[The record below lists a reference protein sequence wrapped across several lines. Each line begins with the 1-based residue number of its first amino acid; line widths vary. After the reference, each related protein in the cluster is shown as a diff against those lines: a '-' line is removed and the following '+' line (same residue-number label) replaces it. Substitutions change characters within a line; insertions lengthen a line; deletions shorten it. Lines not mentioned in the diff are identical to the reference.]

1 MPYVYADPGF
11 WLPSA
16 DVMDLQSDPY
26 ARSSLQ
32 QQPTETSTSFEN
44 SIVDSVKH
52 DVPKPRVGM
61 TFETVDLAY
70 QSYLEYGYRA
80 GFGVS
85 KRTSHS
91 VDGVKYRATFVCY
104 KGGIARIKPGL
115 KARRRLV
122 AKTGCKAMMVVKYNA
137 SDNRWEVVFVEL
149 EHNHPCNPEMV
160 RFMMCFKDLPDW
172 QREHRPFNAKTR
184 LNPKIHSG
192 RGRPPNQNKE
202 FMARSFSQSNYSIE
216 AAGKCG
222 KLRFAE
228 GDVEALLVFFD
239 KMQAQNSNFFYN
251 WDMDDEGR
259 LKNVC
264 WVDAQSRAAYQHFSD
279 VVCFDTV
286 YLTYQFVIPLVA
298 FLGINHHGQFVL
310 LGCGL
315 LGDESPETFSWLFKK
330 WLKCMNDKA
339 PEAIITTHSRPVV
352 KAASEVFLNTRHR
365 YNLWHIMKE
374 LPEMSGRVEDK
385 EAISL
390 RMKKV
395 VYDTITSADF
405 EREWVEMVNQY
416 NLHDN
421 CWLTTLFEERAKWVP
436 AYVKDTF
443 WAGISTVRRSERLE
457 AFFDGYITPETTIKT
472 FIEQFDTAM
481 KLRSDR
487 EAYDDFRS
495 FQQRPQAL
503 SGLLF
508 EEQFANA
515 YTINMFQKFQDQLKQ
530 LMNVNCIEVSKNGS
544 IVTYTVTV
552 IGKERKFDYRVMY
565 NNAEK
570 EVWCICRSFQ
580 FKGIL
585 CSHALAVLKQELVML
600 IPSKYILDRWRKDF
614 KCPEEPK
621 ETPISPKAANA
632 TGNSAPENVRE
643 DKVDNLYNDGHQ
655 YFAEIVEMGAT
666 DPDAMEYVLSVMKEA
681 KEKVRKFEESRKEKR
696 PGESPASA
704 GKKGDKSLK
713 PSAEGAGIST
723 PVSTP
728 ANTAMAP
735 VAVASSAPILV
746 PSSTP
751 MSVPPAMMA
760 MATTSAAVPPGMFF
774 VPMHPHM
781 VFPHFTPA
789 VPAAVPP
796 VVPPPAPTPNVVGS
810 SSKKRKKRK
819 GNT

>member
-1 MPYVYADPGF
+1 
-11 WLPSA
+11 
-16 DVMDLQSDPY
+16 MDTLHSDPY
-26 ARSSLQ
+26 SRSSLQ
-32 QQPTETSTSFEN
+32 LQIRDGSMSFEN
-44 SIVDSVKH
+44 NSAVLDKH
-52 DVPKPRVGM
+52 EVVSPRVGM

-70 QSYLEYGYRA
+70 QFYLEYGYRA

-122 AKTGCKAMMVVKYNA
+122 AKTGCKAMMVVKFNA
-137 SDNRWEVVFVEL
+137 SENHWEVVFVEL

-192 RGRPPNQNKE
+192 RGRPPNQNKD
-202 FMARSFSQSNYSIE
+202 FMVRSFSQSNYSIDG
-216 AAGKCG
+216 AGKTG

-264 WVDAQSRAAYQHFSD
+264 WVDARSRVAYQHFCD
-279 VVCFDTV
+279 VICFDTV

-315 LGDESPETFSWLFKK
+315 LGDESPETFAWLFKK
-330 WLKCMNDKA
+330 WLKCMNDKS
-339 PEAIITTHSRPVV
+339 PEAIVTTHSRPVV
-352 KAASEVFLNTRHR
+352 KAVSEVFPNTRHR

-385 EAISL
+385 EAVSL

-405 EREWVEMVNQY
+405 EREWAEMINQY

-421 CWLTTLFEERAKWVP
+421 RWLTTLFEERAKWVP

-495 FQQRPQAL
+495 FQQRPQVL

-508 EEQFANA
+508 EEQFANV

-530 LMNVNCIEVSKNGS
+530 LMNVNCTEVSRNGS

-565 NNAEK
+565 NSAEK

-600 IPSKYILDRWRKDF
+600 IPPKYILDRWRKDY

-621 ETPISPKAANA
+621 ETPISQKAAKD
-632 TGNSAPENVRE
+632 TGKGSKPENIRE
-643 DKVDNLYNDGHQ
+643 DQVDNLYKHGHQ
-655 YFAEIVEMGAT
+655 YFADIVEMGAT

-696 PGESPASA
+696 PGEGPVSA
-704 GKKGDKSLK
+704 GKKGAKFSK
-713 PSAEGAGIST
+713 PSTQEVGNTTS
-723 PVSTP
+723 VST
-728 ANTAMAP
+728 ATE
-735 VAVASSAPILV
+735 AVASVTVVSSPPMAAAP
-746 PSSTP
+746 T
-751 MSVPPAMMA
+751 MMA
-760 MATTSAAVPPGMFF
+760 MAPPSAAVAGGMFL
-774 VPMHPHM
+774 VPMHPHPL
-781 VFPHFTPA
+781 VFPPFPPA
-789 VPAAVPP
+789 VPPAVAP
-796 VVPPPAPTPNVVGS
+796 VAPPAAPATNVVS
-810 SSKKRKKRK
+810 NTSKKRKKRK
-819 GNT
+819 GNN

>member
-1 MPYVYADPGF
+1 
-11 WLPSA
+11 
-16 DVMDLQSDPY
+16 MDTLHSDPY
-26 ARSSLQ
+26 SRSSLQ
-32 QQPTETSTSFEN
+32 LQVRDGSMSFEN
-44 SIVDSVKH
+44 NSTVLDKH
-52 DVPKPRVGM
+52 EVVSPRVGM

-70 QSYLEYGYRA
+70 QFYLEYGYRA

-122 AKTGCKAMMVVKYNA
+122 AKTGCKAMMVVKFNA
-137 SDNRWEVVFVEL
+137 SENHWEVVFVEL

-192 RGRPPNQNKE
+192 RGRPPNQNKD
-202 FMARSFSQSNYSIE
+202 FMVKSFSQSNYSIDG
-216 AAGKCG
+216 AGKTG

-264 WVDAQSRAAYQHFSD
+264 WVDARSRVAYQHFCD
-279 VVCFDTV
+279 VICFDTV

-315 LGDESPETFSWLFKK
+315 LGDESPETFAWLFKK

-339 PEAIITTHSRPVV
+339 PEAIVTTHSRPVV
-352 KAASEVFLNTRHR
+352 KAVSEVFPNTRHR

-385 EAISL
+385 EAVSL

-405 EREWVEMVNQY
+405 EREWVEMINQY

-421 CWLTTLFEERAKWVP
+421 QWLTTLFEERAKWVP

-495 FQQRPQAL
+495 FQQRPQVL

-508 EEQFANA
+508 EEQFANV

-530 LMNVNCIEVSKNGS
+530 LMNVNCTEVSRNGS
-544 IVTYTVTV
+544 IATYTVTV

-565 NNAEK
+565 NSAEK

-600 IPSKYILDRWRKDF
+600 IPPKYILDRWRKDY

-621 ETPISPKAANA
+621 ETPISPKAAKD
-632 TGNSAPENVRE
+632 TGKGSNPENIRE
-643 DKVDNLYNDGHQ
+643 DQADNLYKHGHQ
-655 YFAEIVEMGAT
+655 YFADIVEMGAT

-696 PGESPASA
+696 PGESPVSA
-704 GKKGDKSLK
+704 GKRVAKFSK
-713 PSAEGAGIST
+713 PSTEEVGNGTS
-723 PVSTP
+723 VSTP
-728 ANTAMAP
+728 TE
-735 VAVASSAPILV
+735 AVASVTVVSSAPMAAA
-746 PSSTP
+746 PT
-751 MSVPPAMMA
+751 MMA
-760 MATTSAAVPPGMFF
+760 MAPPSAAVAPGMFL
-774 VPMHPHM
+774 VPMHPHPL
-781 VFPHFTPA
+781 VFPPFPPA
-789 VPAAVPP
+789 VPPAVAP
-796 VVPPPAPTPNVVGS
+796 VAPPAAPATNVAS
-810 SSKKRKKRK
+810 NTSKKRKKRK
-819 GNT
+819 VNN

>member
-1 MPYVYADPGF
+1 M
-11 WLPSA
+11 
-16 DVMDLQSDPY
+16 
-26 ARSSLQ
+26 
-32 QQPTETSTSFEN
+32 SFEN
-44 SIVDSVKH
+44 NSTVLDKH
-52 DVPKPRVGM
+52 EVVSPRVGM

-70 QSYLEYGYRA
+70 QFYLECGYRA

-122 AKTGCKAMMVVKYNA
+122 AKTGCKAMMVVKFNA
-137 SDNRWEVVFVEL
+137 SENHWEVVFVEL

-192 RGRPPNQNKE
+192 RGRPPNQNKD
-202 FMARSFSQSNYSIE
+202 FMVKSFSQSNYSIDG
-216 AAGKCG
+216 AGKTG

-264 WVDAQSRAAYQHFSD
+264 WVDARSRVAYQHFCD
-279 VVCFDTV
+279 VICFDTV

-315 LGDESPETFSWLFKK
+315 LGDESPETFAWLFKK

-339 PEAIITTHSRPVV
+339 PEAIVTTHSRPVL
-352 KAASEVFLNTRHR
+352 KAFSEVFPNTRHR

-385 EAISL
+385 EAVSV

-405 EREWVEMVNQY
+405 EREWVEMINQY

-421 CWLTTLFEERAKWVP
+421 QWLTTLFEERAKWVP

-495 FQQRPQAL
+495 FQQRPQVL

-508 EEQFANA
+508 EEQFANV

-530 LMNVNCIEVSKNGS
+530 LMNVNCTEVSRNGS
-544 IVTYTVTV
+544 IATYTVTV

-565 NNAEK
+565 NSAEK

-600 IPSKYILDRWRKDF
+600 IPPKYILDRWRKDY

-621 ETPISPKAANA
+621 ETPISPKAAKD
-632 TGNSAPENVRE
+632 TGKSSKPENIRE
-643 DKVDNLYNDGHQ
+643 DQADNLYKHGHQ
-655 YFAEIVEMGAT
+655 YFADIVEMGAT

-681 KEKVRKFEESRKEKR
+681 KEKVRKFEESRKEKG
-696 PGESPASA
+696 PGESPVSA
-704 GKKGDKSLK
+704 GKKGAKFSK
-713 PSAEGAGIST
+713 PSTEEVGNGTS
-723 PVSTP
+723 VSTP
-728 ANTAMAP
+728 TE
-735 VAVASSAPILV
+735 AVASVTVVSSAPMAAA
-746 PSSTP
+746 ST
-751 MSVPPAMMA
+751 MMA
-760 MATTSAAVPPGMFF
+760 MAPPSAAVAPGMFL
-774 VPMHPHM
+774 VPMHPHPL
-781 VFPHFTPA
+781 VFPPFTPA
-789 VPAAVPP
+789 IPPAVAPVAPPAA
-796 VVPPPAPTPNVVGS
+796 PATNVAS
-810 SSKKRKKRK
+810 NTSKKRKKRK
-819 GNT
+819 GNI

>member
-1 MPYVYADPGF
+1 
-11 WLPSA
+11 
-16 DVMDLQSDPY
+16 MDTLHSDPY
-26 ARSSLQ
+26 SRSSLQ
-32 QQPTETSTSFEN
+32 LQIRDGSMSFEN
-44 SIVDSVKH
+44 NSAVLDKH
-52 DVPKPRVGM
+52 EVVSPRVGM

-70 QSYLEYGYRA
+70 QFYLEYGYRA

-122 AKTGCKAMMVVKYNA
+122 AKTGCKAMMVVKFNA
-137 SDNRWEVVFVEL
+137 SENHWEVVFVEL

-192 RGRPPNQNKE
+192 RGRPPNQNKD
-202 FMARSFSQSNYSIE
+202 FMVRSFSQSNYSIDG
-216 AAGKCG
+216 AGKTG

-264 WVDAQSRAAYQHFSD
+264 WVDARSRVAYQHFCD
-279 VVCFDTV
+279 VICFDTV

-315 LGDESPETFSWLFKK
+315 LGDESPETFAWLFKK
-330 WLKCMNDKA
+330 WLKCMNDKS
-339 PEAIITTHSRPVV
+339 PEAIVTTHSRPVV
-352 KAASEVFLNTRHR
+352 KAVSEVFPNTRHR

-385 EAISL
+385 EAVSL

-405 EREWVEMVNQY
+405 EREWAEMINQY

-421 CWLTTLFEERAKWVP
+421 RWLTTLFEERAKWVP

-495 FQQRPQAL
+495 FQQRPQVL

-508 EEQFANA
+508 EEQFANV

-530 LMNVNCIEVSKNGS
+530 LMNVNCTEVSRNGS

-565 NNAEK
+565 NSAEK

-600 IPSKYILDRWRKDF
+600 IPPKYILDRWRKDY

-621 ETPISPKAANA
+621 ETPISQKAAKD
-632 TGNSAPENVRE
+632 TGKGSKPENIRE
-643 DKVDNLYNDGHQ
+643 DQVDNLYKHGHQ
-655 YFAEIVEMGAT
+655 YFADIVEMGAT

-696 PGESPASA
+696 PGEGPVSA
-704 GKKGDKSLK
+704 GKKGAKFSK
-713 PSAEGAGIST
+713 PSTQEVGNTTS
-723 PVSTP
+723 VSIPTE
-728 ANTAMAP
+728 
-735 VAVASSAPILV
+735 AVASVTVVSSPPMAAAP
-746 PSSTP
+746 T
-751 MSVPPAMMA
+751 MMA
-760 MATTSAAVPPGMFF
+760 MAPPSAAVAGGMFL
-774 VPMHPHM
+774 VPMHPHPL
-781 VFPHFTPA
+781 VFPPFPPA
-789 VPAAVPP
+789 VPPAVAPVAQPAA
-796 VVPPPAPTPNVVGS
+796 PATNVVS
-810 SSKKRKKRK
+810 NTSKKRKKRK

>member
-1 MPYVYADPGF
+1 
-11 WLPSA
+11 
-16 DVMDLQSDPY
+16 MDTFHSDPY
-26 ARSSLQ
+26 SRSSLQ
-32 QQPTETSTSFEN
+32 LQVRDGSMSFEN
-44 SIVDSVKH
+44 NSIVLDKH
-52 DVPKPRVGM
+52 EVVSPRVGM

-70 QSYLEYGYRA
+70 QFYLEYGYRA

-122 AKTGCKAMMVVKYNA
+122 AKTGCKAMMVVKFNA
-137 SDNRWEVVFVEL
+137 SENHWEVVFVEL

-192 RGRPPNQNKE
+192 RGRPPNQNKD
-202 FMARSFSQSNYSIE
+202 FMVKSFSQSNYSIDG
-216 AAGKCG
+216 AGKTG

-264 WVDAQSRAAYQHFSD
+264 WVDARSRVAYQHFCD
-279 VVCFDTV
+279 VICFDTV

-315 LGDESPETFSWLFKK
+315 LGDESPETFAWLFKK

-339 PEAIITTHSRPVV
+339 PEAIVTTHSRPVV
-352 KAASEVFLNTRHR
+352 KAVSEVFPNTRHR

-385 EAISL
+385 EAVSL

-405 EREWVEMVNQY
+405 EREWVEMINQY

-421 CWLTTLFEERAKWVP
+421 QWLTTLFEERAKWVP

-495 FQQRPQAL
+495 FQQRPQVL

-508 EEQFANA
+508 EEQFANV

-530 LMNVNCIEVSKNGS
+530 LMNVNCTEVSRNGS
-544 IVTYTVTV
+544 IATYTVTV

-565 NNAEK
+565 NSAEK

-600 IPSKYILDRWRKDF
+600 IPPKYILDRWRKDY

-621 ETPISPKAANA
+621 ETPISPKAAKD
-632 TGNSAPENVRE
+632 TGKSSKPENIRE
-643 DKVDNLYNDGHQ
+643 DQADNLYKHGHQ
-655 YFAEIVEMGAT
+655 YFADIVEMGAT

-696 PGESPASA
+696 PGESPVSA
-704 GKKGDKSLK
+704 GKKGAKFSK
-713 PSAEGAGIST
+713 PSTEEVGNGTS
-723 PVSTP
+723 VSTP
-728 ANTAMAP
+728 TE
-735 VAVASSAPILV
+735 AVASVTVVSSAPMAAA
-746 PSSTP
+746 ST
-751 MSVPPAMMA
+751 MMA
-760 MATTSAAVPPGMFF
+760 MAPPSAAVAPGMFL
-774 VPMHPHM
+774 VPMHPHPL
-781 VFPHFTPA
+781 VFPPFTPA
-789 VPAAVPP
+789 IPPAVAPVAPPAA
-796 VVPPPAPTPNVVGS
+796 PATNVAS
-810 SSKKRKKRK
+810 NTSKKRKKRK
-819 GNT
+819 GNI

>member
-1 MPYVYADPGF
+1 
-11 WLPSA
+11 
-16 DVMDLQSDPY
+16 MDTLHSDPY
-26 ARSSLQ
+26 SRSSLQ
-32 QQPTETSTSFEN
+32 LQIRDGSMSFEN
-44 SIVDSVKH
+44 NSAVLDKH
-52 DVPKPRVGM
+52 EVVSPRVGM

-70 QSYLEYGYRA
+70 QFYLEYGYRA

-122 AKTGCKAMMVVKYNA
+122 AKTGCKAMMVVKFNA
-137 SDNRWEVVFVEL
+137 SENHWEVVFVEL

-192 RGRPPNQNKE
+192 RGRPPNQNKD
-202 FMARSFSQSNYSIE
+202 FMVRSFSQSNYSIDG
-216 AAGKCG
+216 AGKTG

-264 WVDAQSRAAYQHFSD
+264 WVDARSRVAYQHFCD
-279 VVCFDTV
+279 VICFDTV

-315 LGDESPETFSWLFKK
+315 LGDESPETFAWLFKK
-330 WLKCMNDKA
+330 WLKCMNDKS
-339 PEAIITTHSRPVV
+339 PEAIVTTHSRPVV
-352 KAASEVFLNTRHR
+352 KAVSEVFPNTRHR

-385 EAISL
+385 EAVSL

-405 EREWVEMVNQY
+405 EREWAEMINQY

-421 CWLTTLFEERAKWVP
+421 RWLTTLFEERAKWVP

-495 FQQRPQAL
+495 FQQRPQVL

-508 EEQFANA
+508 EEQFANV

-530 LMNVNCIEVSKNGS
+530 LMNVNCTEVSRNGS

-565 NNAEK
+565 NSAEK

-600 IPSKYILDRWRKDF
+600 IPPKYILDRWRKDY

-621 ETPISPKAANA
+621 ETPISQKAAKD
-632 TGNSAPENVRE
+632 TGKGSKPENIRE
-643 DKVDNLYNDGHQ
+643 DQVDNLYKHGHQ
-655 YFAEIVEMGAT
+655 YFADIVEMGAT

-696 PGESPASA
+696 PGEGPVSA
-704 GKKGDKSLK
+704 GKKGAKFSK
-713 PSAEGAGIST
+713 PSTQEVGNTTS
-723 PVSTP
+723 VSIPTE
-728 ANTAMAP
+728 
-735 VAVASSAPILV
+735 AVASVTVVSSPPMAAAP
-746 PSSTP
+746 T
-751 MSVPPAMMA
+751 MMA
-760 MATTSAAVPPGMFF
+760 MAPPSAAVAGGMFL
-774 VPMHPHM
+774 VPMHPHPL
-781 VFPHFTPA
+781 VFPPFPPA
-789 VPAAVPP
+789 VPPAVAP
-796 VVPPPAPTPNVVGS
+796 VAPPAAPATNVVS
-810 SSKKRKKRK
+810 NTSKKRKKRK

>member
-1 MPYVYADPGF
+1 
-11 WLPSA
+11 
-16 DVMDLQSDPY
+16 MDTLHSDPY
-26 ARSSLQ
+26 SRSNLQ
-32 QQPTETSTSFEN
+32 PYRDASVSFEN
-44 SIVDSVKH
+44 NNTVLDKH
-52 DVPKPRVGM
+52 EVVSPRVGM

-70 QSYLEYGYRA
+70 QFYLEYGYRA

-122 AKTGCKAMMVVKYNA
+122 AKTGCKAMMVVKFNA
-137 SDNRWEVVFVEL
+137 NESHWEVVFVEL

-192 RGRPPNQNKE
+192 RGRPPNQNKD
-202 FMARSFSQSNYSIE
+202 FMVRSFSQSNYSIE
-216 AAGKCG
+216 GAGKAG

-264 WVDAQSRAAYQHFSD
+264 WVDARSRVAYQHFCD
-279 VVCFDTV
+279 VICFDTV

-315 LGDESPETFSWLFKK
+315 LGDESPETFAWLFKK

-352 KAASEVFLNTRHR
+352 KAVSEVFPNTRHR

-405 EREWVEMVNQY
+405 EREWVEMINQY

-421 CWLTTLFEERAKWVP
+421 RWLTTLFEERVKWVP

-495 FQQRPQAL
+495 FQQRPQVL

-508 EEQFANA
+508 EEQFANV

-530 LMNVNCIEVSKNGS
+530 LMNVNCTEVSRSGS
-544 IVTYTVTV
+544 VVTYTVTV

-585 CSHALAVLKQELVML
+585 CSHALAVLRQELVML
-600 IPSKYILDRWRKDF
+600 IPPRYILDRWRKDY

-621 ETPISPKAANA
+621 ETPISPNAAKAVGKG
-632 TGNSAPENVRE
+632 TKPDNVRE
-643 DKVDNLYNDGHQ
+643 DKVDNLYKHGHQ
-655 YFAEIVEMGAT
+655 YFADIVEMGAT

-681 KEKVRKFEESRKEKR
+681 KEKVRKFEESRKDKR
-696 PGESPASA
+696 PGESPVSA
-704 GKKGDKSLK
+704 GKKGAKSSK
-713 PSAEGAGIST
+713 PSSTEDISNGAS
-723 PVSTP
+723 VSTP
-728 ANTAMAP
+728 ITAAATT
-735 VAVASSAPILV
+735 VTVVSSAPMAAA
-746 PSSTP
+746 PT
-751 MSVPPAMMA
+751 MMA
-760 MATTSAAVPPGMFF
+760 MAPASAAVPPGMFL
-774 VPMHPHM
+774 VPMHPHPM
-781 VFPHFTPA
+781 VFPPFAPA
-789 VPAAVPP
+789 VPPAVAPIT
-796 VVPPPAPTPNVVGS
+796 PPAAPMTNVGDNATNT
-810 SSKKRKKRK
+810 SKKRKKRK
-819 GNT
+819 GKN

>member
-1 MPYVYADPGF
+1 
-11 WLPSA
+11 
-16 DVMDLQSDPY
+16 MDSLQSDPY
-26 ARSSLQ
+26 TRSSLQ
-32 QQPTETSTSFEN
+32 MQLIDTSTSFETSN
-44 SIVDSVKH
+44 LDLVKH
-52 DVPKPRVGM
+52 EVPTPQVGM

-137 SDNRWEVVFVEL
+137 GENHWEVVFVEL

-192 RGRPPNQNKE
+192 RGRPPNQNKD
-202 FMARSFSQSNYSIE
+202 FMVRSFSQSNYSIE
-216 AAGKCG
+216 AAAKCG

-264 WVDAQSRAAYQHFSD
+264 WVDARSRAAYQHFSD

-352 KAASEVFLNTRHR
+352 KAVSEVFLNTRHR

-374 LPEMSGRVEDK
+374 LPDMSGRVEDK

-395 VYDTITSADF
+395 VYDTITAADF
-405 EREWVEMVNQY
+405 EREWVEMANQY

-421 CWLTTLFEERAKWVP
+421 RWLTTLFEERAKWVP
-436 AYVKDTF
+436 AYVKDAF

-457 AFFDGYITPETTIKT
+457 AFFDGYITPETTIKI

-515 YTINMFQKFQDQLKQ
+515 YTINIFQKFQDQLKQ
-530 LMNVNCIEVSKNGS
+530 LMNVTCTEVSRNGS

-565 NNAEK
+565 NSAEK

-600 IPSKYILDRWRKDF
+600 IPSKYILDRWRKDY
-614 KCPEEPK
+614 KCPEESK
-621 ETPISPKAANA
+621 ETPIQPEAAKP
-632 TGNSAPENVRE
+632 TGKGTKPENVRD

-655 YFAEIVEMGAT
+655 YFADIVEMGAT

-696 PGESPASA
+696 PGESPVSAS
-704 GKKGDKSLK
+704 KKGAKSSK
-713 PSAEGAGIST
+713 PSAEDVGNST
-723 PVSTP
+723 SVSAL
-728 ANTAMAP
+728 ANTAMATVAPTMMVAAASATP
-735 VAVASSAPILV
+735 VASTPMPV
-746 PSSTP
+746 PSCTQ
-751 MSVPPAMMA
+751 MSVPPTMMA
-760 MATTSAAVPPGMFF
+760 MATTSAAVPPGMFL

-781 VFPHFTPA
+781 VFPPFTPGL
-789 VPAAVPP
+789 PTAVPP
-796 VVPPPAPTPNVVGS
+796 VAPPPAPTANAVGVVS
-810 SSKKRKKRK
+810 NPTKKRKKRK
-819 GNT
+819 GNN

>member
-1 MPYVYADPGF
+1 
-11 WLPSA
+11 
-16 DVMDLQSDPY
+16 MDILQSDPY
-26 ARSSLQ
+26 TRSSLQ
-32 QQPTETSTSFEN
+32 QQLTETSTSFEN
-44 SIVDSVKH
+44 NIVDLVKH
-52 DVPKPRVGM
+52 DVPTPRVGM
-61 TFETVDLAY
+61 NFETVDLAY

-137 SDNRWEVVFVEL
+137 SESHWEVVFVEL

-192 RGRPPNQNKE
+192 RGRPPNQNKD
-202 FMARSFSQSNYSIE
+202 FVVRSFSQSNYSIE

-264 WVDAQSRAAYQHFSD
+264 WVDARSRDAYQHFSD

-286 YLTYQFVIPLVA
+286 YLTYQFIIPLVA

-421 CWLTTLFEERAKWVP
+421 RWLTTLFEERAKWVP

-530 LMNVNCIEVSKNGS
+530 LMNVNCTEASRNGS

-565 NNAEK
+565 NSAEK

-621 ETPISPKAANA
+621 ETPISPKAANP
-632 TGNSAPENVRE
+632 TGKGAPENVRE

-666 DPDAMEYVLSVMKEA
+666 DPDAMEYVLSVMREA

-696 PGESPASA
+696 PVEIPVSA
-704 GKKGDKSLK
+704 GKKGDKSPK
-713 PSAEGAGIST
+713 PSAEGAGNST
-723 PVSTP
+723 AVSTP
-728 ANTAMAP
+728 ADTAVAP
-735 VAVASSAPILV
+735 VTV

-751 MSVPPAMMA
+751 MVVPSSTPMLVPRPMSVPPTMMA

-781 VFPHFTPA
+781 VYPPFAPA
-789 VPAAVPP
+789 VPTAVPP
-796 VVPPPAPTPNVVGS
+796 VVPTPVPTLNVVS
-810 SSKKRKKRK
+810 NSSKKRKKRK

>member
-1 MPYVYADPGF
+1 
-11 WLPSA
+11 
-16 DVMDLQSDPY
+16 MDTLQSDPY
-26 ARSSLQ
+26 SRSSLQ
-32 QQPTETSTSFEN
+32 PYRDASVSFEN
-44 SIVDSVKH
+44 NTVLDKH
-52 DVPKPRVGM
+52 EVVSPRVGM

-70 QSYLEYGYRA
+70 QFYLEYGYRA

-122 AKTGCKAMMVVKYNA
+122 AKTGCKAMMVVKFNA
-137 SDNRWEVVFVEL
+137 SENHWEVVFVEL

-192 RGRPPNQNKE
+192 RGRPPNQNKD
-202 FMARSFSQSNYSIE
+202 FM
-216 AAGKCG
+216 
-222 KLRFAE
+222 
-228 GDVEALLVFFD
+228 
-239 KMQAQNSNFFYN
+239 AQNSNFFYN

-264 WVDAQSRAAYQHFSD
+264 WVDARSRVAYQHFCD
-279 VVCFDTV
+279 VICFDTV
-286 YLTYQFVIPLVA
+286 YLTYQFLIPLVA

-315 LGDESPETFSWLFKK
+315 LGDESPETFAWLFKK

-352 KAASEVFLNTRHR
+352 KAVSEVFPNTRHR

-405 EREWVEMVNQY
+405 EREWVEMINQY

-421 CWLTTLFEERAKWVP
+421 RWLTTLFEERAKWVP

-495 FQQRPQAL
+495 FQQRPQVL

-508 EEQFANA
+508 EEQFANV

-530 LMNVNCIEVSKNGS
+530 LMNVNCTEVSRSGS

-565 NNAEK
+565 NSAEK

-585 CSHALAVLKQELVML
+585 CSHALAVLRQELVML
-600 IPSKYILDRWRKDF
+600 IPPKYILDRWRKDY

-621 ETPISPKAANA
+621 ETPISPNAAKA
-632 TGNSAPENVRE
+632 TGKGTKPENVRE
-643 DKVDNLYNDGHQ
+643 DKVDNLYKHGHQ
-655 YFAEIVEMGAT
+655 YFADIVEMGAT

-696 PGESPASA
+696 PGESPVSA
-704 GKKGDKSLK
+704 GKKGDKSSK
-713 PSAEGAGIST
+713 PSTEDVGNGTSAST
-723 PVSTP
+723 PT
-728 ANTAMAP
+728 TAAATT
-735 VAVASSAPILV
+735 VTVVSSAPMAAA
-746 PSSTP
+746 PT
-751 MSVPPAMMA
+751 MMA
-760 MATTSAAVPPGMFF
+760 MAPASAAVPPGMFL
-774 VPMHPHM
+774 VPMHPHPM
-781 VFPHFTPA
+781 VFPAFAPA
-789 VPAAVPP
+789 VPPSVAPIA
-796 VVPPPAPTPNVVGS
+796 PPAAPATNVGDNTS
-810 SSKKRKKRK
+810 NTSKKRKKRK
-819 GNT
+819 GKN

>member
-1 MPYVYADPGF
+1 MET
-11 WLPSA
+11 LH
-16 DVMDLQSDPY
+16 SDPY
-26 ARSSLQ
+26 SRSSLQ
-32 QQPTETSTSFEN
+32 LQVRDGSMSLEN
-44 SIVDSVKH
+44 NSRVLDKH
-52 DVPKPRVGM
+52 EVVSPGVGM

-70 QSYLEYGYRA
+70 QFYLEYGYRA

-122 AKTGCKAMMVVKYNA
+122 AKTGCKAMMVVKFNA
-137 SDNRWEVVFVEL
+137 SENHWEVVFVEL

-192 RGRPPNQNKE
+192 RGRPPNQNKD
-202 FMARSFSQSNYSIE
+202 FMVRSFSQSNYSIDG
-216 AAGKCG
+216 AGKTG

-228 GDVEALLVFFD
+228 GDVEALLIFFD

-264 WVDAQSRAAYQHFSD
+264 WVDARSRVAYQHFCD
-279 VVCFDTV
+279 VICFDTV

-298 FLGINHHGQFVL
+298 FLGINHHGHFVL

-315 LGDESPETFSWLFKK
+315 LGDESPETFAWLFKK

-352 KAASEVFLNTRHR
+352 KAVSDIFLNTRHR

-385 EAISL
+385 EAVSL

-421 CWLTTLFEERAKWVP
+421 RSLTTLFEERAKWVP

-495 FQQRPQAL
+495 FQQRPQVL

-508 EEQFANA
+508 EEQFANV

-530 LMNVNCIEVSKNGS
+530 LMNVNCTEVSRNGS

-565 NNAEK
+565 NSAEK

-585 CSHALAVLKQELVML
+585 CSHALAVLRQELVML
-600 IPSKYILDRWRKDF
+600 IPPKYILDRWRKDY

-621 ETPISPKAANA
+621 ENPISPKAAKD
-632 TGNSAPENVRE
+632 TGKGSKPENVRE
-643 DKVDNLYNDGHQ
+643 DQVDNLYKHGHQ
-655 YFAEIVEMGAT
+655 YFADIVEMGAT

-696 PGESPASA
+696 PVETPVSA
-704 GKKGDKSLK
+704 GRKGAKFSK
-713 PSAEGAGIST
+713 PSTEEVGNGTSIST
-723 PVSTP
+723 PT
-728 ANTAMAP
+728 TAAAAS
-735 VAVASSAPILV
+735 VTVVSSAPL
-746 PSSTP
+746 TAA
-751 MSVPPAMMA
+751 PAMMA
-760 MATTSAAVPPGMFF
+760 MAPPSAAVASGMFL
-774 VPMHPHM
+774 VPVHPHPM
-781 VFPHFTPA
+781 VFPPFPPA
-789 VPAAVPP
+789 VPPAVAP
-796 VVPPPAPTPNVVGS
+796 VAPPAAPATTVASNT
-810 SSKKRKKRK
+810 SKKRKKRK
-819 GNT
+819 GNN

>member
-1 MPYVYADPGF
+1 
-11 WLPSA
+11 
-16 DVMDLQSDPY
+16 MDTLHSDPY
-26 ARSSLQ
+26 SRSSLQ
-32 QQPTETSTSFEN
+32 LQIRDGSMSFEN
-44 SIVDSVKH
+44 NSAVLDKH
-52 DVPKPRVGM
+52 EVVSPRVGM

-70 QSYLEYGYRA
+70 QFYLEYGYRA

-122 AKTGCKAMMVVKYNA
+122 AKTGCKAMMVVKFNA
-137 SDNRWEVVFVEL
+137 SENHWEVVFVEL

-192 RGRPPNQNKE
+192 RGRPPNQNKD
-202 FMARSFSQSNYSIE
+202 FMVRSFSQSNYSIDG
-216 AAGKCG
+216 AGKTG

-264 WVDAQSRAAYQHFSD
+264 WVDARSRVAYQHFCD
-279 VVCFDTV
+279 VICFDTV

-315 LGDESPETFSWLFKK
+315 LGDESPETFAWLFKK
-330 WLKCMNDKA
+330 WLKCMNDKS
-339 PEAIITTHSRPVV
+339 PEAIVTTHSRPVV
-352 KAASEVFLNTRHR
+352 KAVSEVFPNTRHR

-385 EAISL
+385 EAVSL

-405 EREWVEMVNQY
+405 EREWAEMINQY

-421 CWLTTLFEERAKWVP
+421 RWLTTLFEERAKWVP

-495 FQQRPQAL
+495 FQQRPQVL

-508 EEQFANA
+508 EEQFANV

-530 LMNVNCIEVSKNGS
+530 LMNVNCTEVSRNGS

-565 NNAEK
+565 NSAEK

-600 IPSKYILDRWRKDF
+600 IPPKYILDRWRKDY

-621 ETPISPKAANA
+621 ETPISQKAAKD
-632 TGNSAPENVRE
+632 TGKGSKPENIRE
-643 DKVDNLYNDGHQ
+643 DQVDNLYKHGHQ
-655 YFAEIVEMGAT
+655 YFADIVEMGAT

-696 PGESPASA
+696 PGEGPVSA
-704 GKKGDKSLK
+704 GKKGAKFSK
-713 PSAEGAGIST
+713 PSTQEVGNTAS
-723 PVSTP
+723 VSTP
-728 ANTAMAP
+728 TE
-735 VAVASSAPILV
+735 AVASVTVVSSPPMAAAP
-746 PSSTP
+746 T
-751 MSVPPAMMA
+751 MMA
-760 MATTSAAVPPGMFF
+760 MAPPSAAVAGGMFL
-774 VPMHPHM
+774 VPMHPHPL
-781 VFPHFTPA
+781 VFPPFPPA
-789 VPAAVPP
+789 VPPAVAP
-796 VVPPPAPTPNVVGS
+796 VAPPAAPATNVVS
-810 SSKKRKKRK
+810 NTSKKRKKRK

>member
-1 MPYVYADPGF
+1 
-11 WLPSA
+11 
-16 DVMDLQSDPY
+16 MDTLHSDPY
-26 ARSSLQ
+26 SRSSLQ
-32 QQPTETSTSFEN
+32 LQIRDGSMSFEN
-44 SIVDSVKH
+44 NSAVLDKH
-52 DVPKPRVGM
+52 EVVSPRVGM

-70 QSYLEYGYRA
+70 QFYLEYGYRA

-122 AKTGCKAMMVVKYNA
+122 AKTGCKAMMVVKFNA
-137 SDNRWEVVFVEL
+137 SENHWEVVFVEL

-192 RGRPPNQNKE
+192 RGRPPNQNKD
-202 FMARSFSQSNYSIE
+202 FMVRSFSQSNYSIDG
-216 AAGKCG
+216 AGKTG

-264 WVDAQSRAAYQHFSD
+264 WVDARSRVAYQHFCD
-279 VVCFDTV
+279 VICFDTV

-315 LGDESPETFSWLFKK
+315 LGDESPETFAWLFKK
-330 WLKCMNDKA
+330 WLKCMNDKS
-339 PEAIITTHSRPVV
+339 PEAIVTTHSRPVV
-352 KAASEVFLNTRHR
+352 KAVSEVFPNTRHR

-385 EAISL
+385 EAVSL

-405 EREWVEMVNQY
+405 EREWAEMINQY

-421 CWLTTLFEERAKWVP
+421 RWLTTLFEERAKWVP

-495 FQQRPQAL
+495 FQQRPQVL

-508 EEQFANA
+508 EEQFANV

-530 LMNVNCIEVSKNGS
+530 LMNVNCTEVSRNGS

-565 NNAEK
+565 NSAEK

-600 IPSKYILDRWRKDF
+600 IPPKYILDRWRKDY

-621 ETPISPKAANA
+621 ETPISQKAAKD
-632 TGNSAPENVRE
+632 TGKGSKPENIRE
-643 DKVDNLYNDGHQ
+643 DQVDNLYKHGHQ
-655 YFAEIVEMGAT
+655 YFADIVEMGAT

-696 PGESPASA
+696 PGEGPVSA
-704 GKKGDKSLK
+704 GKKGAKFSK
-713 PSAEGAGIST
+713 PSTQEVGNTAS
-723 PVSTP
+723 VSTP
-728 ANTAMAP
+728 TE
-735 VAVASSAPILV
+735 AVASVTVVSSPPMAAAP
-746 PSSTP
+746 T
-751 MSVPPAMMA
+751 MMA
-760 MATTSAAVPPGMFF
+760 MAPPSAAVAGGMFL
-774 VPMHPHM
+774 VPMHPHPL
-781 VFPHFTPA
+781 VFPPFPPA
-789 VPAAVPP
+789 VPPAVAP
-796 VVPPPAPTPNVVGS
+796 VAPPAAPATNVVS
-810 SSKKRKKRK
+810 NTSKKRKKRK
-819 GNT
+819 GNN

>member
-1 MPYVYADPGF
+1 MEA
-11 WLPSA
+11 LH
-16 DVMDLQSDPY
+16 SDPY
-26 ARSSLQ
+26 SRSSLQ
-32 QQPTETSTSFEN
+32 PYRDASVSFDN
-44 SIVDSVKH
+44 NNTVLDKHGIVS
-52 DVPKPRVGM
+52 PRVGM

-70 QSYLEYGYRA
+70 QFYLEYGYRA

-122 AKTGCKAMMVVKYNA
+122 AKTGCKSMMVVKFNA
-137 SDNRWEVVFVEL
+137 NENHWEVVFVEL

-192 RGRPPNQNKE
+192 RGRPPNQNKD
-202 FMARSFSQSNYSIE
+202 FMVRSFSQSNYSIE
-216 AAGKCG
+216 GAGKAG

-264 WVDAQSRAAYQHFSD
+264 WVDARSRVAYQHFCD
-279 VVCFDTV
+279 VICFDTV

-315 LGDESPETFSWLFKK
+315 LGDESPETFAWLFKK

-352 KAASEVFLNTRHR
+352 KAVSEVFPNTRHR

-405 EREWVEMVNQY
+405 EREWVEMINQY

-421 CWLTTLFEERAKWVP
+421 RWLTTLFEERAKWVP

-495 FQQRPQAL
+495 FQQRPQVL

-508 EEQFANA
+508 EEQFANV

-530 LMNVNCIEVSKNGS
+530 LMNVNCTEVSRSGS
-544 IVTYTVTV
+544 VVTYTVTV

-565 NNAEK
+565 NSAEK

-585 CSHALAVLKQELVML
+585 CSHALAVLRQELVML
-600 IPSKYILDRWRKDF
+600 IPPKYILDRWRKDY

-621 ETPISPKAANA
+621 ETPVSLNAAKAIGKGTKPDNLQ
-632 TGNSAPENVRE
+632 E
-643 DKVDNLYNDGHQ
+643 DKVDNLYKHGHQ
-655 YFAEIVEMGAT
+655 YFADIVEMGAT

-681 KEKVRKFEESRKEKR
+681 KEKMRKFEESRKDKR
-696 PGESPASA
+696 LGESPVSA
-704 GKKGDKSLK
+704 GKKGAKSSQ
-713 PSAEGAGIST
+713 PSSTEDVGNGAS
-723 PVSTP
+723 VSTP
-728 ANTAMAP
+728 KTA
-735 VAVASSAPILV
+735 AVTTVTVV
-746 PSSTP
+746 PSAQMAAAPT
-751 MSVPPAMMA
+751 MMA
-760 MATTSAAVPPGMFF
+760 MAPASAAVPQGMFL
-774 VPMHPHM
+774 VPMHPHPM
-781 VFPHFTPA
+781 VFPPFAPA
-789 VPAAVPP
+789 VPPAVAAP
-796 VVPPPAPTPNVVGS
+796 VVPPAAPATNAGNTAANT
-810 SSKKRKKRK
+810 SKKRKKRK
-819 GNT
+819 GKN

>member
-1 MPYVYADPGF
+1 
-11 WLPSA
+11 
-16 DVMDLQSDPY
+16 MDTLHSDPY
-26 ARSSLQ
+26 SRSSLQ
-32 QQPTETSTSFEN
+32 LQIRDGSMSFEN
-44 SIVDSVKH
+44 NSAVLDKH
-52 DVPKPRVGM
+52 EVVSPRVGM

-70 QSYLEYGYRA
+70 QFYLEYGYRA

-122 AKTGCKAMMVVKYNA
+122 AKTGCKAMMVVKFNA
-137 SDNRWEVVFVEL
+137 SENHWEVVFVEL

-192 RGRPPNQNKE
+192 RGRPPNQNKD
-202 FMARSFSQSNYSIE
+202 FMVRSFSQSNYSIDG
-216 AAGKCG
+216 AGKTG

-264 WVDAQSRAAYQHFSD
+264 WVDARSRVAYQHFCD
-279 VVCFDTV
+279 VICFDTV

-315 LGDESPETFSWLFKK
+315 LGDESPETFAWLFKK
-330 WLKCMNDKA
+330 WLKCMNDKS
-339 PEAIITTHSRPVV
+339 PEAIVTTHSRPVV
-352 KAASEVFLNTRHR
+352 KAVSEVFPNTRHR

-385 EAISL
+385 EAVSL

-405 EREWVEMVNQY
+405 EREWAEMINQY

-421 CWLTTLFEERAKWVP
+421 RWLTTLFEERAKWVP

-495 FQQRPQAL
+495 FQQRPQVL

-508 EEQFANA
+508 EEQFANV

-530 LMNVNCIEVSKNGS
+530 LMNVNCTEVSRNGS

-565 NNAEK
+565 NSAEK

-600 IPSKYILDRWRKDF
+600 IPPKYILDRWRKDY

-621 ETPISPKAANA
+621 ETPISQKAAKD
-632 TGNSAPENVRE
+632 TGKGSKPENIRE
-643 DKVDNLYNDGHQ
+643 DQVDNLYKHGHQ
-655 YFAEIVEMGAT
+655 YFADIVEMGAT

-696 PGESPASA
+696 PGEGPVSA
-704 GKKGDKSLK
+704 GKKGAKFSK
-713 PSAEGAGIST
+713 PSTQEVGNTTS
-723 PVSTP
+723 VSTP
-728 ANTAMAP
+728 TE
-735 VAVASSAPILV
+735 AVASVTVVSSPPMAAAP
-746 PSSTP
+746 T
-751 MSVPPAMMA
+751 MMA
-760 MATTSAAVPPGMFF
+760 MAPPSAAVAGGMFL
-774 VPMHPHM
+774 VPMHPHPL
-781 VFPHFTPA
+781 VFPPFPPA
-789 VPAAVPP
+789 VPPAVAPVAQPAA
-796 VVPPPAPTPNVVGS
+796 PATNVVS
-810 SSKKRKKRK
+810 NTSKKRKKRK

>member
-1 MPYVYADPGF
+1 
-11 WLPSA
+11 
-16 DVMDLQSDPY
+16 MDNLHSDPY
-26 ARSSLQ
+26 TSSNLQ
-32 QQPTETSTSFEN
+32 LEFMDASTSFEN
-44 SIVDSVKH
+44 NNAVLVKH
-52 DVPKPRVGM
+52 EVPNPGVGM

-70 QSYLEYGYRA
+70 KFYLEYGYRA

-122 AKTGCKAMMVVKYNA
+122 AKTGCKAMMVVKYNT
-137 SDNRWEVVFVEL
+137 SENHWEVVFVEL

-192 RGRPPNQNKE
+192 RGRPPNQNKD
-202 FMARSFSQSNYSIE
+202 FMAKSFSQSNYSIE

-222 KLRFAE
+222 KLSFAE

-251 WDMDDEGR
+251 WDMDEEGR

-264 WVDAQSRAAYQHFSD
+264 WVDARSIAAYQHFCD

-315 LGDESPETFSWLFKK
+315 LGDESPETFAWLFKK

-352 KAASEVFLNTRHR
+352 KAVNEVFLNTRHR
-365 YNLWHIMKE
+365 YNMWHIMKE

-405 EREWVEMVNQY
+405 EREWVEMVHQY

-421 CWLTTLFEERAKWVP
+421 RWLTTLFEERTKWVP

-457 AFFDGYITPETTIKT
+457 AFFDGYITPKTTIKT

-530 LMNVNCIEVSKNGS
+530 LMNVNCTELSRNGS

-565 NNAEK
+565 NSAEK

-600 IPSKYILDRWRKDF
+600 IPSKYILDRWRKDY
-614 KCPEEPK
+614 KCPDESK
-621 ETPISPKAANA
+621 GAPISPKAGKG
-632 TGNSAPENVRE
+632 TKPENFRE
-643 DKVDNLYNDGHQ
+643 DKVDDLYNHGHQ
-655 YFAEIVEMGAT
+655 YFADIVEMGAT
-666 DPDAMEYVLSVMKEA
+666 DPDSMEYVLSVMKEA

-696 PGESPASA
+696 PVESPVSA
-704 GKKGDKSLK
+704 GKTDGKSLK
-713 PSAEGAGIST
+713 PTDEGVGGGTS
-723 PVSTP
+723 VSTP
-728 ANTAMAP
+728 AGTAAAM
-735 VAVASSAPILV
+735 

-751 MSVPPAMMA
+751 MSGPPTMMA
-760 MATTSAAVPPGMFF
+760 VTSTPAAVPPGMFL
-774 VPMHPHM
+774 VPMHSHM
-781 VFPHFTPA
+781 VFPPFTPGVPTA
-789 VPAAVPP
+789 VPHTP
-796 VVPPPAPTPNVVGS
+796 PPPAPTTNEMS
-810 SSKKRKKRK
+810 AASNSSKKRKKRK
-819 GNT
+819 GNN

>member
-1 MPYVYADPGF
+1 
-11 WLPSA
+11 
-16 DVMDLQSDPY
+16 MDTLHSDPY
-26 ARSSLQ
+26 SRSSLQ
-32 QQPTETSTSFEN
+32 LQIRDGSMSFEN
-44 SIVDSVKH
+44 NSAVLDKH
-52 DVPKPRVGM
+52 EVVSPRVGM

-70 QSYLEYGYRA
+70 QFYLEYGYRA

-122 AKTGCKAMMVVKYNA
+122 AKTGCKAMMVVKFNA
-137 SDNRWEVVFVEL
+137 SENHWEVVFVEL

-192 RGRPPNQNKE
+192 RGRPPNQNKD
-202 FMARSFSQSNYSIE
+202 FMVRSFSQSNYSIDG
-216 AAGKCG
+216 AGKTG

-264 WVDAQSRAAYQHFSD
+264 WVDARSRVAYQHFCD
-279 VVCFDTV
+279 VICFDTV

-315 LGDESPETFSWLFKK
+315 LGDESPETFAWLFKK
-330 WLKCMNDKA
+330 WLKCMNDKS
-339 PEAIITTHSRPVV
+339 PEAIVTTHSRPVV
-352 KAASEVFLNTRHR
+352 KAVSEVFPNTRHR

-385 EAISL
+385 EAVSL

-405 EREWVEMVNQY
+405 EREWAEMINQY

-421 CWLTTLFEERAKWVP
+421 RWLTTLFEERAKWVP

-495 FQQRPQAL
+495 FQQRPQVL

-508 EEQFANA
+508 EEQFANV

-530 LMNVNCIEVSKNGS
+530 LMNVNCTEVSRNGS

-565 NNAEK
+565 NSAEK

-600 IPSKYILDRWRKDF
+600 IPPKYILDRWRKDY

-621 ETPISPKAANA
+621 ETPISQKAAKD
-632 TGNSAPENVRE
+632 TEKGSKPENIRE
-643 DKVDNLYNDGHQ
+643 DQVDNLYKHGHQ
-655 YFAEIVEMGAT
+655 YFADIVEMGAT

-696 PGESPASA
+696 PGEGPVSA
-704 GKKGDKSLK
+704 GKKGAKFSK
-713 PSAEGAGIST
+713 PSTQEVGNTTS
-723 PVSTP
+723 VSTP
-728 ANTAMAP
+728 TE
-735 VAVASSAPILV
+735 AVASVTVVSSPPMAAAP
-746 PSSTP
+746 T
-751 MSVPPAMMA
+751 MMA
-760 MATTSAAVPPGMFF
+760 MAPPSAAVAGGMFL
-774 VPMHPHM
+774 VPMHPHPL
-781 VFPHFTPA
+781 VFPPFPPA
-789 VPAAVPP
+789 VPPAVAP
-796 VVPPPAPTPNVVGS
+796 VAPPAAPATNVVS
-810 SSKKRKKRK
+810 NTSKKRKKRK
-819 GNT
+819 GNN

>member
-1 MPYVYADPGF
+1 MDTPHRDPC
-11 WLPSA
+11 PRS
-16 DVMDLQSDPY
+16 
-26 ARSSLQ
+26 SSLQ
-32 QQPTETSTSFEN
+32 PQFRDVSMSSEN
-44 SIVDSVKH
+44 NNAVLDKHEIVS
-52 DVPKPRVGM
+52 PRVGM

-70 QSYLEYGYRA
+70 QFYLEYGYRA

-122 AKTGCKAMMVVKYNA
+122 AKTGCKAMMVVKFNA
-137 SDNRWEVVFVEL
+137 NENHWEVVFVEL

-192 RGRPPNQNKE
+192 RGRPPNQNKD
-202 FMARSFSQSNYSIE
+202 FMVRSFAQSNHSIDG
-216 AAGKCG
+216 AGKSG

-228 GDVEALLVFFD
+228 GDVESLLVFFD

-264 WVDAQSRAAYQHFSD
+264 WVDARSRVAYQHFCD

-286 YLTYQFVIPLVA
+286 YLTYQFSIPLVA

-352 KAASEVFLNTRHR
+352 KAVGEVLPHTRHR

-395 VYDTITSADF
+395 VYDTITTADF
-405 EREWVEMVNQY
+405 EREWAEMINQY
-416 NLHDN
+416 NLQDN
-421 CWLTTLFEERAKWVP
+421 QWLTTLFEERAKWVP

-495 FQQRPQAL
+495 FQQRPQVL

-508 EEQFANA
+508 EEQFANV

-530 LMNVNCIEVSKNGS
+530 LMNVYCTEVSRNGS
-544 IVTYTVTV
+544 TVTYTVTV

-565 NNAEK
+565 NSADK

-600 IPSKYILDRWRKDF
+600 IPPKYILDRWRKDY

-621 ETPISPKAANA
+621 ETPISPKAAKT
-632 TGNSAPENVRE
+632 TGKGTRADNVCE
-643 DKVDNLYNDGHQ
+643 DKVDDLYKHGHQ
-655 YFAEIVEMGAT
+655 YFADIVEMGAT

-696 PGESPASA
+696 PGESPVSTS
-704 GKKGDKSLK
+704 KKGAKSK
-713 PSAEGAGIST
+713 PSTEDGNRTS
-723 PVSTP
+723 VSTP
-728 ANTAMAP
+728 MPAAVATVAM
-735 VAVASSAPILV
+735 ASSAQMAAAP
-746 PSSTP
+746 T
-751 MSVPPAMMA
+751 MMA
-760 MATTSAAVPPGMFF
+760 MAPTSAAVPPGMFL
-774 VPMHPHM
+774 VPMHPHSM
-781 VFPHFTPA
+781 VFPPFAPTVPPA
-789 VPAAVPP
+789 VAPAAQP
-796 VVPPPAPTPNVVGS
+796 VAAATNVVDAAS
-810 SSKKRKKRK
+810 NSSKKRKKRK
-819 GNT
+819 GNK

>member
-1 MPYVYADPGF
+1 
-11 WLPSA
+11 
-16 DVMDLQSDPY
+16 MDTLHSDPY
-26 ARSSLQ
+26 SRSSLQ
-32 QQPTETSTSFEN
+32 PRFRDASMSSEN
-44 SIVDSVKH
+44 SITVLDKH
-52 DVPKPRVGM
+52 EVVSPRVGM

-70 QSYLEYGYRA
+70 QFYLEYGYRA

-122 AKTGCKAMMVVKYNA
+122 AKTGCKAMMVVKFNA
-137 SDNRWEVVFVEL
+137 SENHWEVVFVEL

-192 RGRPPNQNKE
+192 RGRPPNQNKD
-202 FMARSFSQSNYSIE
+202 FMVKSFSQANYSIE
-216 AAGKCG
+216 GAGKAG

-228 GDVEALLVFFD
+228 GDVDALLVFFD

-264 WVDAQSRAAYQHFSD
+264 WVDARSRIAYQHFCD
-279 VVCFDTV
+279 VICFDTV

-315 LGDESPETFSWLFKK
+315 LGDESPDTFAWLFKK

-339 PEAIITTHSRPVV
+339 PEAIITTHSRSVV
-352 KAASEVFLNTRHR
+352 KAVNEVFPNTRHR

-405 EREWVEMVNQY
+405 EREWVEMINQY

-421 CWLTTLFEERAKWVP
+421 RWLATLFEERAKWVP

-495 FQQRPQAL
+495 FQQRPQVL

-508 EEQFANA
+508 EEQFANV

-530 LMNVNCIEVSKNGS
+530 LMNVNCTEVSRNGS

-565 NNAEK
+565 NSAEK

-585 CSHALAVLKQELVML
+585 CSHALAVLRQELVML
-600 IPSKYILDRWRKDF
+600 IPPKYILDRWRKDY

-621 ETPISPKAANA
+621 ETPVSPKAIKA
-632 TGNSAPENVRE
+632 TGKDTGPENIRE
-643 DKVDNLYNDGHQ
+643 DKVDDLYKHGHQ
-655 YFAEIVEMGAT
+655 YFADIVEMGAT

-696 PGESPASA
+696 PGESPVSA
-704 GKKGDKSLK
+704 GKKGARFSK
-713 PSAEGAGIST
+713 PSTENAGNGTS
-723 PVSTP
+723 VSTP
-728 ANTAMAP
+728 TTA
-735 VAVASSAPILV
+735 AVATVTVVSSAPMAAA
-746 PSSTP
+746 PT
-751 MSVPPAMMA
+751 MMA
-760 MATTSAAVPPGMFF
+760 VAPPSAAVPPGMFL
-774 VPMHPHM
+774 VPMHPHPM
-781 VFPHFTPA
+781 VFPPFPPA
-789 VPAAVPP
+789 VPPAVAPIA
-796 VVPPPAPTPNVVGS
+796 PPAAPAINAASNT
-810 SSKKRKKRK
+810 SKKRKKRK
-819 GNT
+819 GSN

>member
-1 MPYVYADPGF
+1 
-11 WLPSA
+11 
-16 DVMDLQSDPY
+16 MDTLQSDPY
-26 ARSSLQ
+26 SRSSLQ
-32 QQPTETSTSFEN
+32 PYRDASVSFEN
-44 SIVDSVKH
+44 NTVLDKH
-52 DVPKPRVGM
+52 EVVSPRVGM

-70 QSYLEYGYRA
+70 QFYLEYGYRA

-122 AKTGCKAMMVVKYNA
+122 AKTGCKAMMVVKFNA
-137 SDNRWEVVFVEL
+137 SENHWEVVFVEL

-192 RGRPPNQNKE
+192 RGRPPNQNKD
-202 FMARSFSQSNYSIE
+202 FM
-216 AAGKCG
+216 
-222 KLRFAE
+222 
-228 GDVEALLVFFD
+228 
-239 KMQAQNSNFFYN
+239 MQAQNSNFFYN

-264 WVDAQSRAAYQHFSD
+264 WVDARSRVAYQHFCD
-279 VVCFDTV
+279 VICFDTV
-286 YLTYQFVIPLVA
+286 YLTYQFLIPLVA

-315 LGDESPETFSWLFKK
+315 LGDESPETFAWLFKK

-352 KAASEVFLNTRHR
+352 KAVSEVFPNTRHR

-405 EREWVEMVNQY
+405 EREWVEMINQY

-421 CWLTTLFEERAKWVP
+421 RWLTTLFEERAKWVP

-495 FQQRPQAL
+495 FQQRPQVL

-508 EEQFANA
+508 EEQFANV

-530 LMNVNCIEVSKNGS
+530 LMNVNCTEVSRSGS

-565 NNAEK
+565 NSAEK

-585 CSHALAVLKQELVML
+585 CSHALAVLRQELVML
-600 IPSKYILDRWRKDF
+600 IPPKYILDRWRKDY

-621 ETPISPKAANA
+621 ETPISPNAAKA
-632 TGNSAPENVRE
+632 TGKGTKPENVRE
-643 DKVDNLYNDGHQ
+643 DKVDNLYKHGHQ
-655 YFAEIVEMGAT
+655 YFADIVEMGAT

-696 PGESPASA
+696 PGESPVSA
-704 GKKGDKSLK
+704 GKKGDKSSK
-713 PSAEGAGIST
+713 PSTEDVGNGTSAST
-723 PVSTP
+723 PT
-728 ANTAMAP
+728 TAAATT
-735 VAVASSAPILV
+735 VTVVSSAPMAAA
-746 PSSTP
+746 PT
-751 MSVPPAMMA
+751 MMA
-760 MATTSAAVPPGMFF
+760 MAPASAAVPPGMFL
-774 VPMHPHM
+774 VPMHPHPM
-781 VFPHFTPA
+781 VFPAFAPA
-789 VPAAVPP
+789 VPPSVAPIA
-796 VVPPPAPTPNVVGS
+796 PPAAPATNVGDNTS
-810 SSKKRKKRK
+810 NTSKKRKKRK
-819 GNT
+819 GKN

>member
-1 MPYVYADPGF
+1 
-11 WLPSA
+11 
-16 DVMDLQSDPY
+16 MDTLHSDPY
-26 ARSSLQ
+26 SRSSLQ
-32 QQPTETSTSFEN
+32 LQIRDGSMSFEN
-44 SIVDSVKH
+44 NSAVLDKH
-52 DVPKPRVGM
+52 EVVSPRVGM

-70 QSYLEYGYRA
+70 QFYLEYGYRA

-122 AKTGCKAMMVVKYNA
+122 AKTGCKAMMVVKFNA
-137 SDNRWEVVFVEL
+137 SENHWEVVFVEL

-192 RGRPPNQNKE
+192 RGRPPNQNKD
-202 FMARSFSQSNYSIE
+202 FMVRSFSQSNYSIDG
-216 AAGKCG
+216 AGKTG

-264 WVDAQSRAAYQHFSD
+264 WVDARSRVAYQHFCD
-279 VVCFDTV
+279 VICFDTV

-315 LGDESPETFSWLFKK
+315 LGDESPETFAWLFKK
-330 WLKCMNDKA
+330 WLKCMNDKS
-339 PEAIITTHSRPVV
+339 PEAIVTTHSRPVV
-352 KAASEVFLNTRHR
+352 KAVSEVFPNTRHR

-385 EAISL
+385 EAVSL

-405 EREWVEMVNQY
+405 EREWAEMINQY

-421 CWLTTLFEERAKWVP
+421 QWLTTLFEERAKWVP

-495 FQQRPQAL
+495 FQQRPQVL

-508 EEQFANA
+508 EEQFANV

-530 LMNVNCIEVSKNGS
+530 LMNVNCTEVSRNGS

-565 NNAEK
+565 NSAEK

-600 IPSKYILDRWRKDF
+600 IPPKYILDRWRKDY

-621 ETPISPKAANA
+621 ETPISQKAAKD
-632 TGNSAPENVRE
+632 TGKGSKPENIRE
-643 DKVDNLYNDGHQ
+643 DQVDNLYKHGHQ
-655 YFAEIVEMGAT
+655 YFADIVEMGAT

-696 PGESPASA
+696 PGEGPVSA
-704 GKKGDKSLK
+704 GKKGAKFSK
-713 PSAEGAGIST
+713 PSTQEVGNTTS
-723 PVSTP
+723 VSIPTE
-728 ANTAMAP
+728 
-735 VAVASSAPILV
+735 AVASVTVVSSPPMAAAP
-746 PSSTP
+746 T
-751 MSVPPAMMA
+751 MMA
-760 MATTSAAVPPGMFF
+760 MAPPSAAVAGGMFL
-774 VPMHPHM
+774 VPMHPHPL
-781 VFPHFTPA
+781 VFPPFPPA
-789 VPAAVPP
+789 VPPAVAP
-796 VVPPPAPTPNVVGS
+796 VAPPAAPATNVVS
-810 SSKKRKKRK
+810 NTSKKRKKRK
-819 GNT
+819 GNN

>member
-1 MPYVYADPGF
+1 
-11 WLPSA
+11 
-16 DVMDLQSDPY
+16 MDTLHSDPY
-26 ARSSLQ
+26 SRSSLQ
-32 QQPTETSTSFEN
+32 LQIRDGSMSFEN
-44 SIVDSVKH
+44 NSAVLDKH
-52 DVPKPRVGM
+52 EVVSPRVGM

-70 QSYLEYGYRA
+70 QFYLEYGYRA

-122 AKTGCKAMMVVKYNA
+122 AKTGCKAMMVVKFNA
-137 SDNRWEVVFVEL
+137 SENHWEVVFVEL

-192 RGRPPNQNKE
+192 RGRPPNQNKD
-202 FMARSFSQSNYSIE
+202 FMVRSFSQSNYSIDG
-216 AAGKCG
+216 AGKTG

-264 WVDAQSRAAYQHFSD
+264 WVDARSRVAYQHFCD
-279 VVCFDTV
+279 VICFDTV

-315 LGDESPETFSWLFKK
+315 LGDESPETFAWLFKK
-330 WLKCMNDKA
+330 WLKCMNDKS
-339 PEAIITTHSRPVV
+339 PEAIVTTHSRPVV
-352 KAASEVFLNTRHR
+352 KAVSEVFPNTRHR

-385 EAISL
+385 EAVSL

-405 EREWVEMVNQY
+405 EREWAEMINQY

-421 CWLTTLFEERAKWVP
+421 QWLTTLFEERAKWVP

-495 FQQRPQAL
+495 FQQRPQVL

-508 EEQFANA
+508 EEQFANV

-530 LMNVNCIEVSKNGS
+530 LMNVNCTEVSRNGS

-565 NNAEK
+565 NSAEK

-600 IPSKYILDRWRKDF
+600 IPPKYILDRWRKDY

-621 ETPISPKAANA
+621 ETPISQKAAKD
-632 TGNSAPENVRE
+632 TGKGSKPENIRE
-643 DKVDNLYNDGHQ
+643 DQVDNLYKHGHQ
-655 YFAEIVEMGAT
+655 YFADIVEMGAT

-696 PGESPASA
+696 PGEGPVSA
-704 GKKGDKSLK
+704 GKKGAKFSK
-713 PSAEGAGIST
+713 PSTQEVGNTAS
-723 PVSTP
+723 VSTP
-728 ANTAMAP
+728 TE
-735 VAVASSAPILV
+735 AVASVTVVSSPPMAAAP
-746 PSSTP
+746 T
-751 MSVPPAMMA
+751 MMA
-760 MATTSAAVPPGMFF
+760 MAPPSAAVAGGMFL
-774 VPMHPHM
+774 VPMHPHPL
-781 VFPHFTPA
+781 VFPPFPPA
-789 VPAAVPP
+789 VPPAVAP
-796 VVPPPAPTPNVVGS
+796 VAPPAAPATNVVS
-810 SSKKRKKRK
+810 NTSKKRKKRK
-819 GNT
+819 GNN

>member
-1 MPYVYADPGF
+1 
-11 WLPSA
+11 
-16 DVMDLQSDPY
+16 MDTLHSDPY
-26 ARSSLQ
+26 SRSSLQ
-32 QQPTETSTSFEN
+32 LQIRDGSMSFEN
-44 SIVDSVKH
+44 NSAVLDKH
-52 DVPKPRVGM
+52 EVVSPRVGM

-70 QSYLEYGYRA
+70 QFYLEYGYRA

-122 AKTGCKAMMVVKYNA
+122 AKTGCKAMMVVKFNA
-137 SDNRWEVVFVEL
+137 SENHWEVVFVEL

-192 RGRPPNQNKE
+192 RGRPPNQNKD
-202 FMARSFSQSNYSIE
+202 FMVRSFSQSNYSIDG
-216 AAGKCG
+216 AGKTG

-264 WVDAQSRAAYQHFSD
+264 WVDARSRVAYQHFCD
-279 VVCFDTV
+279 VICFDTV

-315 LGDESPETFSWLFKK
+315 LGDESPETFAWLFKK
-330 WLKCMNDKA
+330 WLKCMNDKS
-339 PEAIITTHSRPVV
+339 PEAIVTTHSRPVV
-352 KAASEVFLNTRHR
+352 KAVSEVFPNTRHR

-385 EAISL
+385 EAVSL

-405 EREWVEMVNQY
+405 EREWAEMINQY

-421 CWLTTLFEERAKWVP
+421 RWLTTLFEERAKWVP

-495 FQQRPQAL
+495 FQQRPQVL

-508 EEQFANA
+508 EEQFANV

-530 LMNVNCIEVSKNGS
+530 LMNVNCTEVSRNGS

-565 NNAEK
+565 NSAEK

-600 IPSKYILDRWRKDF
+600 IPPKYILDRWRKDY

-621 ETPISPKAANA
+621 ETPISQKAAKD
-632 TGNSAPENVRE
+632 TGKGSKPENIRE
-643 DKVDNLYNDGHQ
+643 DQVDNLYKHGHQ
-655 YFAEIVEMGAT
+655 YFADIVEMGAT

-696 PGESPASA
+696 PGEGPVSA
-704 GKKGDKSLK
+704 GKKGAKFSK
-713 PSAEGAGIST
+713 PSTQEVGNTTS
-723 PVSTP
+723 VSIPTE
-728 ANTAMAP
+728 
-735 VAVASSAPILV
+735 AVASVTVVSSPPMAAAP
-746 PSSTP
+746 T
-751 MSVPPAMMA
+751 MMA
-760 MATTSAAVPPGMFF
+760 MAPPSAAVAGGMFL
-774 VPMHPHM
+774 VPMHPHPL
-781 VFPHFTPA
+781 VFPPFPPA
-789 VPAAVPP
+789 VPPAVAPVAQPAA
-796 VVPPPAPTPNVVGS
+796 PATNVVS
-810 SSKKRKKRK
+810 NTSKKRKKRK
-819 GNT
+819 GNN

>member
-1 MPYVYADPGF
+1 
-11 WLPSA
+11 
-16 DVMDLQSDPY
+16 MDTLHSDPY
-26 ARSSLQ
+26 SRSSLQ
-32 QQPTETSTSFEN
+32 LQIRDGSMSFEN
-44 SIVDSVKH
+44 NSAVLDKH
-52 DVPKPRVGM
+52 EVVSPRVGM

-70 QSYLEYGYRA
+70 QFYLEYGYRA

-122 AKTGCKAMMVVKYNA
+122 AKTGCKAMMVVKFNA
-137 SDNRWEVVFVEL
+137 SENHWEVVFVEL

-192 RGRPPNQNKE
+192 RGRPPNQNKD
-202 FMARSFSQSNYSIE
+202 FMVRSFSQSNYSIDG
-216 AAGKCG
+216 AGKTG

-264 WVDAQSRAAYQHFSD
+264 WVDARSRVAYQHFCD
-279 VVCFDTV
+279 VICFDTV

-315 LGDESPETFSWLFKK
+315 LGDEFPETFAWLFKK
-330 WLKCMNDKA
+330 WLKCMNDKS
-339 PEAIITTHSRPVV
+339 PEAIVTTHSRPVV
-352 KAASEVFLNTRHR
+352 KAVSEVFPNTRHR

-385 EAISL
+385 EAVSL

-405 EREWVEMVNQY
+405 EREWAEMINQY

-421 CWLTTLFEERAKWVP
+421 RWLTTLFEERAKWVP

-495 FQQRPQAL
+495 FQQRPQVL

-508 EEQFANA
+508 EEQFANV

-530 LMNVNCIEVSKNGS
+530 LMNVNCTEVSRNGS

-565 NNAEK
+565 NSAEK

-600 IPSKYILDRWRKDF
+600 IPPKYILDRWRKDY

-621 ETPISPKAANA
+621 ETPISQKAAKD
-632 TGNSAPENVRE
+632 TGKGSKPENIRE
-643 DKVDNLYNDGHQ
+643 DQVDNLYKHGHQ
-655 YFAEIVEMGAT
+655 YFADIVEMGAT

-696 PGESPASA
+696 PGEGPVSA
-704 GKKGDKSLK
+704 GKKGAKFSK
-713 PSAEGAGIST
+713 PSTQEVGNTAS
-723 PVSTP
+723 VSTP
-728 ANTAMAP
+728 TE
-735 VAVASSAPILV
+735 AVASVTVVSSPPMAAAP
-746 PSSTP
+746 T
-751 MSVPPAMMA
+751 MMA
-760 MATTSAAVPPGMFF
+760 MAPPSAAVAGGMFL
-774 VPMHPHM
+774 VPMHPHPL
-781 VFPHFTPA
+781 VFPPFPPA
-789 VPAAVPP
+789 VPPAVAP
-796 VVPPPAPTPNVVGS
+796 VAPPAAPATNVVS
-810 SSKKRKKRK
+810 NTSKKRKKRK
-819 GNT
+819 GNN

>member
-1 MPYVYADPGF
+1 
-11 WLPSA
+11 
-16 DVMDLQSDPY
+16 
-26 ARSSLQ
+26 
-32 QQPTETSTSFEN
+32 
-44 SIVDSVKH
+44 
-52 DVPKPRVGM
+52 
-61 TFETVDLAY
+61 
-70 QSYLEYGYRA
+70 
-80 GFGVS
+80 
-85 KRTSHS
+85 
-91 VDGVKYRATFVCY
+91 
-104 KGGIARIKPGL
+104 
-115 KARRRLV
+115 
-122 AKTGCKAMMVVKYNA
+122 MMVVKFNA
-137 SDNRWEVVFVEL
+137 NESHWEVVFVEL

-192 RGRPPNQNKE
+192 RGRPPNQNKD
-202 FMARSFSQSNYSIE
+202 FMVRSFSQSNYSIE
-216 AAGKCG
+216 GAGKAG

-264 WVDAQSRAAYQHFSD
+264 WVDARSRVAYQHFCD
-279 VVCFDTV
+279 VICFDTV

-315 LGDESPETFSWLFKK
+315 LGDESPETFAWLFKK

-352 KAASEVFLNTRHR
+352 KAVSEVFPNTRHR

-405 EREWVEMVNQY
+405 EREWVEMINQY

-421 CWLTTLFEERAKWVP
+421 RWLTTLFEEREKWVP

-495 FQQRPQAL
+495 FQQRPQVL

-508 EEQFANA
+508 EEQFANV

-530 LMNVNCIEVSKNGS
+530 LMNVNCTEVSRSGS
-544 IVTYTVTV
+544 VVTYTVTV

-585 CSHALAVLKQELVML
+585 CSHALAVLRQELVML
-600 IPSKYILDRWRKDF
+600 IPSRYILDRWRKDY

-621 ETPISPKAANA
+621 ETPISPNVTKAAGKG
-632 TGNSAPENVRE
+632 TKPDNVRE
-643 DKVDNLYNDGHQ
+643 DKVDDLYKHGHQ
-655 YFAEIVEMGAT
+655 YFADIVEMGAT

-681 KEKVRKFEESRKEKR
+681 KEKVRKFEESRKDKR
-696 PGESPASA
+696 PGESPVSA
-704 GKKGDKSLK
+704 GKKGAKSSK
-713 PSAEGAGIST
+713 PSSTEGVGNGAS
-723 PVSTP
+723 VSTP
-728 ANTAMAP
+728 TTA
-735 VAVASSAPILV
+735 AVTTVTAVSSAPMAAA
-746 PSSTP
+746 PT
-751 MSVPPAMMA
+751 MMA
-760 MATTSAAVPPGMFF
+760 MAPASAAVPPGMFL
-774 VPMHPHM
+774 VPMHPHPM
-781 VFPHFTPA
+781 VFPPFAPA
-789 VPAAVPP
+789 VQPAVAPITSP
-796 VVPPPAPTPNVVGS
+796 VAPTTNVGNS
-810 SSKKRKKRK
+810 ATNTSKKRKKRK
-819 GNT
+819 GKN

>member
-1 MPYVYADPGF
+1 
-11 WLPSA
+11 
-16 DVMDLQSDPY
+16 MDTLHSDPY
-26 ARSSLQ
+26 SRSSLQ
-32 QQPTETSTSFEN
+32 LQIRDGSMSFEN
-44 SIVDSVKH
+44 NSAVLDKH
-52 DVPKPRVGM
+52 EVVSPRVGM

-70 QSYLEYGYRA
+70 QFYLEYGYRA

-122 AKTGCKAMMVVKYNA
+122 AKTGCKAMMVVKFNA
-137 SDNRWEVVFVEL
+137 SENHWEVVFVEL

-192 RGRPPNQNKE
+192 RGRPPNQNKD
-202 FMARSFSQSNYSIE
+202 FMVRSFSQSNYSIDG
-216 AAGKCG
+216 AGKTG

-264 WVDAQSRAAYQHFSD
+264 WVDARSRVAYQHFCD
-279 VVCFDTV
+279 VICFDTV

-315 LGDESPETFSWLFKK
+315 LGDESPETFAWLFKK
-330 WLKCMNDKA
+330 WLKCMNDKS
-339 PEAIITTHSRPVV
+339 PEAIVTTHSRPVV
-352 KAASEVFLNTRHR
+352 KAVSEVFPNTRHR

-385 EAISL
+385 EAVSL

-405 EREWVEMVNQY
+405 EREWAEMINQY

-421 CWLTTLFEERAKWVP
+421 QWLTTLFEERAKWVP

-495 FQQRPQAL
+495 FQQRPQVL

-508 EEQFANA
+508 EEQFANV

-530 LMNVNCIEVSKNGS
+530 LMNVNCTEVSRNGS

-565 NNAEK
+565 NSAEK

-600 IPSKYILDRWRKDF
+600 IPPKYILDRWRKDY

-621 ETPISPKAANA
+621 ETPISQKAAKD
-632 TGNSAPENVRE
+632 TGKGSKPENIRE
-643 DKVDNLYNDGHQ
+643 DQVDNLYKHGHQ
-655 YFAEIVEMGAT
+655 YFADIVEMGAT

-696 PGESPASA
+696 PGEGPVSA
-704 GKKGDKSLK
+704 GKKGAKFSK
-713 PSAEGAGIST
+713 PSTQEVGNTTS
-723 PVSTP
+723 VSTP
-728 ANTAMAP
+728 TE
-735 VAVASSAPILV
+735 AVASVTVVSSPPMAAAP
-746 PSSTP
+746 T
-751 MSVPPAMMA
+751 MMA
-760 MATTSAAVPPGMFF
+760 MAPPSAAVAGGMFL
-774 VPMHPHM
+774 VPMHPHPL
-781 VFPHFTPA
+781 VFPPFPPA
-789 VPAAVPP
+789 VPPAVAP
-796 VVPPPAPTPNVVGS
+796 VAPPAAPATNVVS
-810 SSKKRKKRK
+810 NTSKKRKKRK
-819 GNT
+819 GNN

>member
-1 MPYVYADPGF
+1 MDTPHSDPCSRSSG
-11 WLPSA
+11 
-16 DVMDLQSDPY
+16 LQSQFIDVSM
-26 ARSSLQ
+26 SS
-32 QQPTETSTSFEN
+32 EN
-44 SIVDSVKH
+44 NTVLDRHEIVN
-52 DVPKPRVGM
+52 PRVGM

-70 QSYLEYGYRA
+70 QFYLEYGYRA

-122 AKTGCKAMMVVKYNA
+122 AKTGCKAMMVVKFNA
-137 SDNRWEVVFVEL
+137 GENHWEVVFVEL

-192 RGRPPNQNKE
+192 RGRPPNQNKD
-202 FMARSFSQSNYSIE
+202 FMVRSFAQSNYSTE
-216 AAGKCG
+216 GAGKSG

-264 WVDAQSRAAYQHFSD
+264 WVDARSRVAYQHFCD
-279 VVCFDTV
+279 AICFDTV
-286 YLTYQFVIPLVA
+286 YLTYRFAIPLVA
-298 FLGINHHGQFVL
+298 FMGINHHGQFVL

-315 LGDESPETFSWLFKK
+315 LGDESPDAFSWLFKK

-352 KAASEVFLNTRHR
+352 KAVSEVFPHTRHR

-374 LPEMSGRVEDK
+374 LPEMSGRAEDK

-395 VYDTITSADF
+395 VYDTITAADF
-405 EREWVEMVNQY
+405 EREWVEMINQY
-416 NLHDN
+416 NLQDN
-421 CWLTTLFEERAKWVP
+421 QWLTALFEERAKWVP

-495 FQQRPQAL
+495 FQQRPQVL

-508 EEQFANA
+508 EEQFANV

-530 LMNVNCIEVSKNGS
+530 LMNVNCTEVSRNGS
-544 IVTYTVTV
+544 IATYTVTV

-565 NNAEK
+565 NSAEK

-600 IPSKYILDRWRKDF
+600 IPPKYILDRWRKDY

-621 ETPISPKAANA
+621 ETPISPKVAKT
-632 TGNSAPENVRE
+632 TGKGTKADNDSE
-643 DKVDNLYNDGHQ
+643 DKVDDLYKHGHK
-655 YFAEIVEMGAT
+655 YFADIVEMGAT

-696 PGESPASA
+696 PGESPVSTS
-704 GKKGDKSLK
+704 KKGATSK
-713 PSAEGAGIST
+713 PSTEASNGTSVPT
-723 PVSTP
+723 PMP
-728 ANTAMAP
+728 TAVTTATM
-735 VAVASSAPILV
+735 ASSAQMAAAP
-746 PSSTP
+746 T
-751 MSVPPAMMA
+751 MMA
-760 MATTSAAVPPGMFF
+760 MAPTSAAVPPGMFL
-774 VPMHPHM
+774 VPMHPHSM
-781 VFPHFTPA
+781 VFPPFAPTVPPA
-789 VPAAVPP
+789 VAPAALPAAP
-796 VVPPPAPTPNVVGS
+796 VPNVMDS
-810 SSKKRKKRK
+810 ASNSSKKRKKRK
-819 GNT
+819 GNK

>member
-1 MPYVYADPGF
+1 
-11 WLPSA
+11 
-16 DVMDLQSDPY
+16 MDTLHSDPY
-26 ARSSLQ
+26 SRSSLQ
-32 QQPTETSTSFEN
+32 LQIRDGSMSFEN
-44 SIVDSVKH
+44 NSAVLDKH
-52 DVPKPRVGM
+52 EVVSPRVGM

-70 QSYLEYGYRA
+70 QFYLEYGYRA

-122 AKTGCKAMMVVKYNA
+122 AKTGCKAMMVVKFNA
-137 SDNRWEVVFVEL
+137 SENHWEVVFVEL

-192 RGRPPNQNKE
+192 RGRPPNQNKD
-202 FMARSFSQSNYSIE
+202 FMVRSFSQSNYSIDG
-216 AAGKCG
+216 AGKTG

-264 WVDAQSRAAYQHFSD
+264 WVDARSRVAYQHFCD
-279 VVCFDTV
+279 VICFDTV

-315 LGDESPETFSWLFKK
+315 LGDESPETFAWLFKK
-330 WLKCMNDKA
+330 WLKCMNDKS
-339 PEAIITTHSRPVV
+339 PEAIVTTHSRPVV
-352 KAASEVFLNTRHR
+352 KAVSEVFPNTRHR

-385 EAISL
+385 EAVSL

-405 EREWVEMVNQY
+405 EREWAEMINQY

-421 CWLTTLFEERAKWVP
+421 QWLTTLFEERAKWVP

-495 FQQRPQAL
+495 FQQRPQVL

-508 EEQFANA
+508 EEQFANV

-530 LMNVNCIEVSKNGS
+530 LMNVNCTEVSRNGS

-565 NNAEK
+565 NSAEK

-600 IPSKYILDRWRKDF
+600 IPPKYILDRWRKDY

-621 ETPISPKAANA
+621 ETPISQKAAKD
-632 TGNSAPENVRE
+632 TGKGSKPENIRE
-643 DKVDNLYNDGHQ
+643 DQVDNLYKHGHQ
-655 YFAEIVEMGAT
+655 YFADIVEMGAT

-696 PGESPASA
+696 PGEGPVSA
-704 GKKGDKSLK
+704 GKKGAKFSK
-713 PSAEGAGIST
+713 PSTQEVGNTTS
-723 PVSTP
+723 VSIPTE
-728 ANTAMAP
+728 
-735 VAVASSAPILV
+735 AVASVTVVSSPPMAAAP
-746 PSSTP
+746 T
-751 MSVPPAMMA
+751 MMA
-760 MATTSAAVPPGMFF
+760 MAPPSAAVAGGMFL
-774 VPMHPHM
+774 VPMHPHPL
-781 VFPHFTPA
+781 VFPPFPPA
-789 VPAAVPP
+789 VPPAVAPVAQPAA
-796 VVPPPAPTPNVVGS
+796 PATNVVS
-810 SSKKRKKRK
+810 NTSKKRKKRK

>member
-1 MPYVYADPGF
+1 
-11 WLPSA
+11 
-16 DVMDLQSDPY
+16 MDTLHSDPY
-26 ARSSLQ
+26 SRSSLQ
-32 QQPTETSTSFEN
+32 LQIRDGSMSFEN
-44 SIVDSVKH
+44 NSAVLDKH
-52 DVPKPRVGM
+52 EVVSPRVGM

-70 QSYLEYGYRA
+70 QFYLEYGYRA

-122 AKTGCKAMMVVKYNA
+122 AKTGCKAMMVVKFNA
-137 SDNRWEVVFVEL
+137 SENHWEVVFVEL

-192 RGRPPNQNKE
+192 RGRPPNQNKD
-202 FMARSFSQSNYSIE
+202 FMVRSFSQSNYSIDG
-216 AAGKCG
+216 AGKTG

-264 WVDAQSRAAYQHFSD
+264 WVDARSRVAYQHFCD
-279 VVCFDTV
+279 VICFDTV

-315 LGDESPETFSWLFKK
+315 LGDESPETFAWLFKK
-330 WLKCMNDKA
+330 WLKCMNDKS
-339 PEAIITTHSRPVV
+339 PEAIVTTHSRPVV
-352 KAASEVFLNTRHR
+352 KAVSEVFPNTRHR

-385 EAISL
+385 EAVSL

-405 EREWVEMVNQY
+405 EREWAEMINQY

-421 CWLTTLFEERAKWVP
+421 QWLTTLFEERAKWVP

-495 FQQRPQAL
+495 FQQRPQVL

-508 EEQFANA
+508 EEQFANV

-530 LMNVNCIEVSKNGS
+530 LMNVNCTEVSRNGS

-565 NNAEK
+565 NSAEK

-600 IPSKYILDRWRKDF
+600 IPPKYILDRWRKDY

-621 ETPISPKAANA
+621 ETPISQKAAKD
-632 TGNSAPENVRE
+632 TGKGSKPENIRE
-643 DKVDNLYNDGHQ
+643 DQVDNLYKHGHQ
-655 YFAEIVEMGAT
+655 YFADIVEMGAT

-696 PGESPASA
+696 PGEGPVSA
-704 GKKGDKSLK
+704 GKKGAKFSK
-713 PSAEGAGIST
+713 PSTQEVGNTTS
-723 PVSTP
+723 VST
-728 ANTAMAP
+728 ATE
-735 VAVASSAPILV
+735 AVASVTVVSSPPMAAAP
-746 PSSTP
+746 T
-751 MSVPPAMMA
+751 MMA
-760 MATTSAAVPPGMFF
+760 MAPPSAAVAGGMFL
-774 VPMHPHM
+774 VPMHPHPL
-781 VFPHFTPA
+781 VFPPFPPA
-789 VPAAVPP
+789 VPPAVAP
-796 VVPPPAPTPNVVGS
+796 VAPPAAPATNVVS
-810 SSKKRKKRK
+810 NTSKKRKKRK
-819 GNT
+819 GNN

>member
-1 MPYVYADPGF
+1 
-11 WLPSA
+11 
-16 DVMDLQSDPY
+16 MDTLHSDPY
-26 ARSSLQ
+26 SRSSLQ
-32 QQPTETSTSFEN
+32 LQVRDGSMSFEN
-44 SIVDSVKH
+44 NSTVLDKH
-52 DVPKPRVGM
+52 EVVSPRVGM

-70 QSYLEYGYRA
+70 QFYLEYGYRA

-122 AKTGCKAMMVVKYNA
+122 AKTGCKAMMVVKFNA
-137 SDNRWEVVFVEL
+137 SENHWEVVFVEL

-192 RGRPPNQNKE
+192 RGRPPNQNKD
-202 FMARSFSQSNYSIE
+202 FMVKSFSQSNYSIDG
-216 AAGKCG
+216 AGKTG

-264 WVDAQSRAAYQHFSD
+264 WVDARSRVAYQHFCD
-279 VVCFDTV
+279 VICFDTV

-315 LGDESPETFSWLFKK
+315 LGDESPETFAWLFKK

-339 PEAIITTHSRPVV
+339 PEAIVTTHSRPVV
-352 KAASEVFLNTRHR
+352 KAVSEVFPNTRHR

-385 EAISL
+385 EAVSL

-405 EREWVEMVNQY
+405 EREWVEMINQY

-421 CWLTTLFEERAKWVP
+421 QWLTTLYEERAKWVP

-495 FQQRPQAL
+495 FQQRPQVL

-508 EEQFANA
+508 EEQFANV

-530 LMNVNCIEVSKNGS
+530 LMNVNCTEVSRNGS
-544 IVTYTVTV
+544 IATYTVTV

-565 NNAEK
+565 NSAEK

-600 IPSKYILDRWRKDF
+600 IPPKYILDRWRKDY

-621 ETPISPKAANA
+621 ETPISPKAAKD
-632 TGNSAPENVRE
+632 TGKGSNPENIRE
-643 DKVDNLYNDGHQ
+643 DQADNLYKHGHQ
-655 YFAEIVEMGAT
+655 YFADIVEMGAT

-696 PGESPASA
+696 PGESPVSA
-704 GKKGDKSLK
+704 GKRVAKFSK
-713 PSAEGAGIST
+713 PSTEEVGNGTS
-723 PVSTP
+723 VSTP
-728 ANTAMAP
+728 TE
-735 VAVASSAPILV
+735 AVASVTVVSSAPMAAA
-746 PSSTP
+746 PT
-751 MSVPPAMMA
+751 MMA
-760 MATTSAAVPPGMFF
+760 MAPPSAAVAPGMFL
-774 VPMHPHM
+774 VPMHPHPL
-781 VFPHFTPA
+781 VFPPFPPA
-789 VPAAVPP
+789 VPPAVAP
-796 VVPPPAPTPNVVGS
+796 VAPPAAPATNVAS
-810 SSKKRKKRK
+810 NTSKKRKKRK
-819 GNT
+819 VNN

>member
-1 MPYVYADPGF
+1 
-11 WLPSA
+11 
-16 DVMDLQSDPY
+16 
-26 ARSSLQ
+26 
-32 QQPTETSTSFEN
+32 
-44 SIVDSVKH
+44 
-52 DVPKPRVGM
+52 
-61 TFETVDLAY
+61 
-70 QSYLEYGYRA
+70 
-80 GFGVS
+80 
-85 KRTSHS
+85 
-91 VDGVKYRATFVCY
+91 
-104 KGGIARIKPGL
+104 
-115 KARRRLV
+115 
-122 AKTGCKAMMVVKYNA
+122 
-137 SDNRWEVVFVEL
+137 
-149 EHNHPCNPEMV
+149 
-160 RFMMCFKDLPDW
+160 
-172 QREHRPFNAKTR
+172 
-184 LNPKIHSG
+184 
-192 RGRPPNQNKE
+192 
-202 FMARSFSQSNYSIE
+202 
-216 AAGKCG
+216 
-222 KLRFAE
+222 
-228 GDVEALLVFFD
+228 
-239 KMQAQNSNFFYN
+239 
-251 WDMDDEGR
+251 
-259 LKNVC
+259 
-264 WVDAQSRAAYQHFSD
+264 
-279 VVCFDTV
+279 
-286 YLTYQFVIPLVA
+286 
-298 FLGINHHGQFVL
+298 
-310 LGCGL
+310 
-315 LGDESPETFSWLFKK
+315 
-330 WLKCMNDKA
+330 
-339 PEAIITTHSRPVV
+339 
-352 KAASEVFLNTRHR
+352 
-365 YNLWHIMKE
+365 
-374 LPEMSGRVEDK
+374 
-385 EAISL
+385 
-390 RMKKV
+390 
-395 VYDTITSADF
+395 
-405 EREWVEMVNQY
+405 
-416 NLHDN
+416 
-421 CWLTTLFEERAKWVP
+421 
-436 AYVKDTF
+436 
-443 WAGISTVRRSERLE
+443 
-457 AFFDGYITPETTIKT
+457 
-472 FIEQFDTAM
+472 
-481 KLRSDR
+481 
-487 EAYDDFRS
+487 
-495 FQQRPQAL
+495 
-503 SGLLF
+503 
-508 EEQFANA
+508 
-515 YTINMFQKFQDQLKQ
+515 
-530 LMNVNCIEVSKNGS
+530 MNVNCIEVSKNGS

-621 ETPISPKAANA
+621 ETPISPKVANA

>member
-1 MPYVYADPGF
+1 
-11 WLPSA
+11 
-16 DVMDLQSDPY
+16 MDTLHSDPY
-26 ARSSLQ
+26 SRSSLQ
-32 QQPTETSTSFEN
+32 LQVRDGSMSFEN
-44 SIVDSVKH
+44 NSTVLDKH
-52 DVPKPRVGM
+52 EVVSPRVGM

-70 QSYLEYGYRA
+70 QFYLEYGYRA

-122 AKTGCKAMMVVKYNA
+122 AKTGCKAMMVVKFNA
-137 SDNRWEVVFVEL
+137 NENHWEVVFVEL

-192 RGRPPNQNKE
+192 RGRPPNQNKD
-202 FMARSFSQSNYSIE
+202 FMVKSFSQSNYSIDG
-216 AAGKCG
+216 AGKTG

-264 WVDAQSRAAYQHFSD
+264 WVDARSRVAYQHFCD
-279 VVCFDTV
+279 VICFDTV

-315 LGDESPETFSWLFKK
+315 LGDESPETFAWLFKK

-339 PEAIITTHSRPVV
+339 PEAVVTTHSRPVV
-352 KAASEVFLNTRHR
+352 KAVTEVFQNTRHR

-385 EAISL
+385 EAVSL

-405 EREWVEMVNQY
+405 EREWVEMIIQY

-421 CWLTTLFEERAKWVP
+421 QWLTTLFEERAKWVP

-495 FQQRPQAL
+495 FQQRPQVL

-508 EEQFANA
+508 EEQFANV

-530 LMNVNCIEVSKNGS
+530 LMNVNCTEISRNGS

-565 NNAEK
+565 NSAEK

-600 IPSKYILDRWRKDF
+600 IPPKYILDRWRKDY

-621 ETPISPKAANA
+621 ETPISPKAAKD
-632 TGNSAPENVRE
+632 TGKGSNPENIRE
-643 DKVDNLYNDGHQ
+643 DQADNLYKHGHQ
-655 YFAEIVEMGAT
+655 YFADIVEMGAT

-696 PGESPASA
+696 PGESPVSA
-704 GKKGDKSLK
+704 GKKSAKFPK
-713 PSAEGAGIST
+713 PSTEVGNGTS
-723 PVSTP
+723 VSTP
-728 ANTAMAP
+728 TAAVASVTVVSSAPMVAAPTVIAMAP
-735 VAVASSAPILV
+735 P
-746 PSSTP
+746 
-751 MSVPPAMMA
+751 
-760 MATTSAAVPPGMFF
+760 SAAVAPGMIL
-774 VPMHPHM
+774 VPMHPHPL
-781 VFPHFTPA
+781 VFPPFPPA
-789 VPAAVPP
+789 VPPAVAP
-796 VVPPPAPTPNVVGS
+796 VAPPAAPATSVAPNT
-810 SSKKRKKRK
+810 SKKRKKRK
-819 GNT
+819 GNN

>member
-1 MPYVYADPGF
+1 
-11 WLPSA
+11 
-16 DVMDLQSDPY
+16 MDTLHSDPY
-26 ARSSLQ
+26 SRSSLQ
-32 QQPTETSTSFEN
+32 LQIRDGSMSFEN
-44 SIVDSVKH
+44 NSAVLDKH
-52 DVPKPRVGM
+52 EVVSPRVGM

-70 QSYLEYGYRA
+70 QFYLEYGYRA

-122 AKTGCKAMMVVKYNA
+122 AKTGCKAMMVVKFNA
-137 SDNRWEVVFVEL
+137 SENHWEVVFVEL

-192 RGRPPNQNKE
+192 RGRPPNQNKD
-202 FMARSFSQSNYSIE
+202 FMVRSFSQSNYSIDG
-216 AAGKCG
+216 AGKTG

-264 WVDAQSRAAYQHFSD
+264 WVDARSRVAYQHFCD
-279 VVCFDTV
+279 VICFDTV

-315 LGDESPETFSWLFKK
+315 LGDESPETFAWLFKK
-330 WLKCMNDKA
+330 WLKCMNDKS
-339 PEAIITTHSRPVV
+339 PEAIVTTHSRPVV
-352 KAASEVFLNTRHR
+352 KAVSEVFPNTRHR

-385 EAISL
+385 EAVSL

-405 EREWVEMVNQY
+405 EREWAEMINQY

-421 CWLTTLFEERAKWVP
+421 RWLTTLFEERAKWVP

-495 FQQRPQAL
+495 FQQRPQVL

-508 EEQFANA
+508 EEQFANV

-530 LMNVNCIEVSKNGS
+530 LMNVNCTEVSRNGS

-565 NNAEK
+565 NSAEK

-600 IPSKYILDRWRKDF
+600 IPPKYILDRWRKDY

-621 ETPISPKAANA
+621 ETPISQKAAKD
-632 TGNSAPENVRE
+632 TGKGSKPENIRE
-643 DKVDNLYNDGHQ
+643 DQVDNLYKHGHQ
-655 YFAEIVEMGAT
+655 YFADIVEMGAT

-696 PGESPASA
+696 PGEGPVSA
-704 GKKGDKSLK
+704 GKKGAKFSK
-713 PSAEGAGIST
+713 PSTQEVGNTTS
-723 PVSTP
+723 VSTP
-728 ANTAMAP
+728 TE
-735 VAVASSAPILV
+735 AVASVTVVSSPPMAAAP
-746 PSSTP
+746 T
-751 MSVPPAMMA
+751 MMA
-760 MATTSAAVPPGMFF
+760 MAPPSAAVAGGMFL
-774 VPMHPHM
+774 VPMHPHPL
-781 VFPHFTPA
+781 VFPPFPPA
-789 VPAAVPP
+789 VPPAVAP
-796 VVPPPAPTPNVVGS
+796 VAPPAAPATNVVS
-810 SSKKRKKRK
+810 NTSKKRKKRK
-819 GNT
+819 GNN